1 MAARRGYRNWT
12 TRFKEDFS
20 VSTRPADISS
30 ETLAGLAWGKGEN
43 AFCLYDL
50 IMNLLELGSG
60 FELHELHS
68 EDKMMVVDRYL
79 LLLDLIRFEYMKR
92 SGWLTS
98 YPGQDLALAEV
109 IIDFTDL
116 GPALHARVP
125 ELSRDHPEYN
135 LFAKMDTFEKME
147 FIRKL
152 IPKLLKQIEDR
163 SDKK

>member
-12 TRFKEDFS
+12 TRFNEAFS
-20 VSTRPADISS
+20 FSTRPADISS

-60 FELHELHS
+60 FELHQLQS
-68 EDKMMVVDRYL
+68 EDKMTVVDRYL
-79 LLLDLIRFEYMKR
+79 LLLDIIRFEYMKR
-92 SGWLTS
+92 SGWLKN
-98 YPGQDLALAEV
+98 YPGENLALAEV
-109 IIDFTDL
+109 IIDFPDL

-135 LFAKMDTFEKME
+135 LFVKMDTFGKME

-152 IPKLLKQIEDR
+152 IPKLLKQIENTA
-163 SDKK
+163 DKK